1 MSANS
6 RLIKVVSFC
15 LILCVFLFSCTT
27 AKKKEGS
34 KNEING
40 MIYDFDNKPAS
51 MYSLEIPEL
60 GMSTVSDVTGR
71 FSFSGVP
78 FGTYTIKGSGKDF
91 ESVSETFSYYDS
103 RQIIYLK
110 AASRDQLCSM
120 VYSCLEEER
129 PDEAEKY
136 LERLFNADKND
147 ETALFYSA
155 VIAFRKNET
164 EKALETLLKL
174 EKISPRIPEV
184 YLFAAGLYEYRL
196 NDKKKALEYL
206 NKAYALSKSAEILER
221 INSLKESAQ

>member
-1 MSANS
+1 MKVS
-6 RLIKVVSFC
+6 RDLVKVVFSC
-15 LILCVFLFSCTT
+15 LILCVFIFSCTST
-27 AKKKEGS
+27 RKKEDA

-51 MYSLEIPEL
+51 MYSLELVEPGL
-60 GMSTVSDVTGR
+60 STVSDVTGR
-71 FSFSGVP
+71 FSFTDVP
-78 FGTYTIKGSGKDF
+78 FGTYTIKGTGKDF
-91 ESVSETFSYYDS
+91 ESISETFNFYDN

-110 AASRDQLCSM
+110 AASRDQLYSM
-120 VYSCLEEER
+120 IYSCLEEER
-129 PDEAEKY
+129 IDEAENY
-136 LERLFNADKND
+136 LERLFSIDKDD

-155 VIAFRKNET
+155 VIDLRKNDT